1 MQQWW
6 YMRINLSKLQKLTIC
21 QKGNLFCQ
29 AVIISLSV
37 DVHKFGLL
45 ITAIAKMKFQLRF
58 WQIYMYKVTTT
69 RTLMRRAQLV
79 CDLHSRLQNGTVY
92 LNHLFKAKTTT
103 TQTLLDGKPTV
114 TPIPTLRL
122 TLTLP
127 LLQQWL
133 YHTSEPPMNLSYHIL
148 QPYDIHV
155 AHKLISTLL
164 WLPRTRTD
172 MEQCTR
178 SNAVIARSS

>member
-6 YMRINLSKLQKLTIC
+6 YMRINLSKLQKLV
-21 QKGNLFCQ
+21 LSSSH
-29 AVIISLSV
+29 SLSV
-37 DVHKFGLL
+37 DVHKFGLF
-45 ITAIAKMKFQLRF
+45 ITAMAKMKFQLRF

-79 CDLHSRLQNGTVY
+79 CDLHSRLQNGTAY

-133 YHTSEPPMNLSYHIL
+133 YHTSEPPMNLSYHML

-164 WLPRTRTD
+164 RLSRTRTD
-172 MEQCTR
+172 MEQYTR